1 MTDAGLGKKV
11 FRSLTWVG
19 TANALSQVLSW
30 AITIVIVRHLSPG
43 DFGLMAMA
51 VAFWGFLTMI
61 GDFGLFASIVQS
73 KEVSDSQLREIFSF
87 IIILNILF
95 FLATYLAAPVI
106 SGYFAEPRL
115 TAILRT
121 LCIVFVFIPM
131 YIIPHSLLLREMNFQ
146 KISVIDVLCGLCGA
160 TTSLIF
166 ALNGYGVWSLVYGT
180 MVQFFSRALCFTLV
194 ASRYYMPL
202 FRVKEIKGMLSFSG
216 FFTGSTVLRYFFF
229 KSDIIIGGRFIGPDA
244 LGIYSIANQLA
255 FTPVEK
261 MSYIIPQVAFP
272 AFSKMQFDVKAYAD
286 NFLRGLKLLN
296 LIFIPCYIVL
306 FVLAEDII
314 GVLLGPKWS
323 TIVVPMRIL
332 CLIMP
337 LRAFEVLFI
346 PAMNGLGK
354 SDITM
359 LTSGL
364 SLAVMACAFL
374 VGLSWGYIGL
384 CWAWVGGFTIIYAIM
399 IGMSVKYFQMGIADI
414 AQTYITS
421 LISSAGLLIMGVMLM
436 YNHQVMINPI
446 LKITAY
452 LTAAFLLFTASLFLV
467 DRPIIMYLKGL
478 MTNSKSA

>member
-1 MTDAGLGKKV
+1 
-11 FRSLTWVG
+11 
-19 TANALSQVLSW
+19 
-30 AITIVIVRHLSPG
+30 
-43 DFGLMAMA
+43 
-51 VAFWGFLTMI
+51 
-61 GDFGLFASIVQS
+61 
-73 KEVSDSQLREIFSF
+73 
-87 IIILNILF
+87 
-95 FLATYLAAPVI
+95 
-106 SGYFAEPRL
+106 
-115 TAILRT
+115 
-121 LCIVFVFIPM
+121 
-131 YIIPHSLLLREMNFQ
+131 
-146 KISVIDVLCGLCGA
+146 
-160 TTSLIF
+160 
-166 ALNGYGVWSLVYGT
+166 
-180 MVQFFSRALCFTLV
+180 
-194 ASRYYMPL
+194 
-202 FRVKEIKGMLSFSG
+202 MLSFSG
-216 FFTGSTVLRYFFF
+216 FFTGSTILRYFFF

-272 AFSKMQFDVKAYAD
+272 AFSKMQFDVEAYAD

-314 GVLLGPKWS
+314 GVLLGPKWG
-323 TIVVPMRIL
+323 TVVVPMRIL

-354 SDITM
+354 SNITM

-374 VGLSWGYIGL
+374 VGMGWGYIGL

-399 IGMSVKYFQMGIADI
+399 IGMCVKNFQMRIADI

-446 LKITAY
+446 LKIMAY
-452 LTAAFLLFTASLFLV
+452 LTASILLFAASLFLV
-467 DRPIIMYLKGL
+467 DRPIITYLKGL
-478 MTNSKSA
+478 MTSAKSA